1 MKKIYLYSLGLAAAL
16 TFSSCE
22 DFLDSK
28 NYTGKDTSNFP
39 MTEEDVDQMVS
50 SVYKAAFYEQWQGNT
65 DGNSANKYYS
75 FSNLASDDMYGGG
88 GQNDLSTQSMDHLLW
103 QDDNQF
109 DQFWT
114 ASYSTISRANSAL
127 EAVGNIADE
136 DKRNQTKGELLFLRG
151 ITYFDLAKC
160 FGNVPLM
167 YSAPNNVEE
176 AQQSPEQKTPQEVF
190 KQVAHDLYV
199 ASQIMPAYKYDG
211 WNTLKFGQASR
222 WAAEA
227 LLARAFLYYT
237 GFFGENSMPMFE
249 EADFAGKTEVTK
261 DDVVNALNDIINN
274 SGHDLL
280 ADYRSLWPYANEETK
295 KDYSFVSDLGEAW
308 SEGNKEAIF
317 SVNFAYR
324 GEWDSQLH
332 MTNQFSLFFGGPRF
346 NDIDD
351 SKFNLGSGDSVYPFG
366 GGWGCGPVTPNL
378 VSDWKAEEP
387 NDPRFEASI
396 LTFPDS
402 YNYAGDHNDNW
413 MENTGY
419 FQKKLGS
426 VRSNGGNAASGDG
439 YYSFCSQ
446 LSWIGAGATKGHYQA
461 SHAQALVLERFADVL
476 LMHSELTGTADGMN
490 RVRARVGL
498 PAVGYSLEALQ
509 NERRWELAFE
519 GFRWD
524 DIRRWHIAETALA
537 KQVGG
542 RINNAG
548 NWTEMKDQGDGYV
561 ARYKATNGY
570 FKIPNTQVRLS
581 NGGLKQNAGWEGDA
595 GYYGS
600 WK

>member
-22 DFLDSK
+22 DFLDSE

-65 DGNSANKYYS
+65 DGNSAHKYYA

-103 QDDNQF
+103 QNDDQF

-127 EAVGNIADE
+127 EAVDNIADE
-136 DKRNQTKGELLFLRG
+136 NKRNQTKGELLFLRAY
-151 ITYFDLAKC
+151 TYFDLAKC

-167 YSAPNNVEE
+167 YSAPNSVEE
-176 AQQSPEQKTPQEVF
+176 AQQSPEQRTPEEAF

-211 WNTLKFGQASR
+211 WQTLKFGQASR

-237 GFFGENSMPMFE
+237 GFFNASSMPMFE
-249 EADFAGKTEVTK
+249 DEDFAGKTEVTK
-261 DDVVNALNDIINN
+261 EDAINAVNDIINN
-274 SGHDLL
+274 SGHSLL
-280 ADYRSLWPYANEETK
+280 SDYRSLWPYANEETK
-295 KDYSFVSDLGEAW
+295 KDYAFVSDLGEVW
-308 SEGNKEAIF
+308 SEGNSEAIF

-324 GEWDSQLH
+324 GSWDSQLH
-332 MTNQFSLFFGGPRF
+332 MTNQFALFFGGPRF

-351 SKFNLGSGDSVYPFG
+351 TKFNLGSSDSVYPFG

-378 VSDWKAEEP
+378 VSDWKAVEP
-387 NDPRFEASI
+387 NDPRFEASV
-396 LTFPDS
+396 LTFPS
-402 YNYAGDHNDNW
+402 NYNYAGDHNDNW

-419 FQKKLGS
+419 FQKKLGA
-426 VRSNGGNAASGDG
+426 VRSNGGNVSTGDG
-439 YYSFCSQ
+439 YYSFCAQ

-476 LMHSELTGTADGMN
+476 LMQSELTESAEGIN

-498 PAVGYSLEALQ
+498 PAVGYSLQALQ

-519 GFRWD
+519 GYRWD
-524 DIRRWHIAETALA
+524 DIRRWHIAPEALA
-537 KQVGG
+537 KQLGG

-561 ARYKATNGY
+561 ARYNATNGY
-570 FKIPNTQVRLS
+570 FKIPATQVRLS

>member
-1 MKKIYLYSLGLAAAL
+1 MKKIYLFGLGLAAAL
-16 TFSSCE
+16 TFTSCE
-22 DFLDSK
+22 DFLDSE

-50 SVYKAAFYEQWQGNT
+50 SVYKACFYEQWQNGN
-65 DGNSANKYYS
+65 GNSAEKYYA

-103 QDDNQF
+103 QNDDQM
-109 DQFWT
+109 DQYWT
-114 ASYSTISRANSAL
+114 AAYSTISRANSAL
-127 EAVGNIADE
+127 AAVENIADE
-136 DKRNQTKGELLFLRG
+136 NKRNQTKGELLFLRAF
-151 ITYFDLAKC
+151 TYFDLAKC

-167 YSAPNNVEE
+167 DAAPNSVEE
-176 AQQSPEQKTPQEVF
+176 AQQSPEQKSPEEVF
-190 KQVAHDLYV
+190 KKVASDLYV
-199 ASQIMPAYKYDG
+199 ATKIMPPYKYDG

-227 LLARAFLYYT
+227 LLARAYLYYT
-237 GFFGENSMPMFE
+237 GFFNASSMPMNETE
-249 EADFAGKTEVTK
+249 EFPGVTEVTK
-261 DDVVNALNDIINN
+261 DYVVECVNDIINN

-324 GEWDSQLH
+324 GEWDNQLH
-332 MTNQFSLFFGGPRF
+332 MTNQFALFFGGPRF

-351 SKFNLGSGDSVYPFG
+351 TKFNLGADDSVYPFG

-378 VSDWKAEEP
+378 VSDWKAAEP

-396 LTFPDS
+396 LTFPDN

-426 VRSNGGNAASGDG
+426 VRSNGGDVKTGTG
-439 YYSFCSQ
+439 YYSFCAQ
-446 LSWIGAGATKGHYQA
+446 LSWMGAGATTGHYQA

-498 PAVGYSLEALQ
+498 PAVSYSLPALQ

-519 GFRWD
+519 GYRWD

-537 KQVGG
+537 KQVGQ

-548 NWTEMKDQGDGYV
+548 NWTTMHDQGDGYV
-561 ARYKATNGY
+561 ARYTATNGY
-570 FKIPNTQVRLS
+570 CKIPATQVRLS
-581 NGGLKQNAGWEGDA
+581 NGGLKQNAGWENEA

>member
-1 MKKIYLYSLGLAAAL
+1 MKKIYLFSLGLAATL
-16 TFSSCE
+16 SFSSCE
-22 DFLDSK
+22 DFLDSQ

-50 SVYKAAFYEQWQGNT
+50 SVYKSAFYEQLQN
-65 DGNSANKYYS
+65 DNGNSAEKYYA

-88 GQNDLSTQSMDHLLW
+88 GQNDLSTQAMDHLLW
-103 QDDNQF
+103 QNDNQM

-114 ASYSTISRANSAL
+114 AAYSTISRANSAL
-127 EAVGNIADE
+127 AAVDNIADE
-136 DKRNQTKGELLFLRG
+136 NKRKQTKGELLFLRAF
-151 ITYFDLAKC
+151 TYFDLAKC

-167 YSAPNNVEE
+167 YSAPNSVEE
-176 AQQSPEQKTPQEVF
+176 AQQSPEQKAPEEVF

-199 ASQIMPAYKYDG
+199 ASQIMPAYKYDR
-211 WNTLKFGQASR
+211 WQTLKFGQASR

-227 LLARAFLYYT
+227 LLARAYLYYT
-237 GFFGENSMPMFE
+237 GFFGASSMPMYE
-249 EADFAGKTEVTK
+249 DADFAGKTEVTK
-261 DDVVNALNDIINN
+261 DDVVTALNDIINN
-274 SGHDLL
+274 SGHSLL

-295 KDYSFVSDLGEAW
+295 KDYSYVSDLKEAW
-308 SEGNKEAIF
+308 SEGNAEAIF

-332 MTNQFSLFFGGPRF
+332 MTNQYALFFGLRF

-351 SKFNLGSGDSVYPFG
+351 TKFNLGSDDSVYPFG
-366 GGWGCGPVTPNL
+366 GGWGCGPVTPNF
-378 VSDWKAEEP
+378 VDDWKSAEP

-396 LTFPDS
+396 LTFPS
-402 YNYAGDHNDNW
+402 NYNYAGDHNDNW

-419 FQKKLGS
+419 FQKKLGAI
-426 VRSNGGNAASGDG
+426 RSGGGDATEAGSG
-439 YYSFCSQ
+439 YYSFCAQ

-476 LMHSELTGTADGMN
+476 LMHSELTGTADGLN

-498 PAVGYSLEALQ
+498 PAVGYSLQALQ

-519 GFRWD
+519 GYRWD

-537 KQVGG
+537 KQVGQ

-548 NWTEMKDQGDGYV
+548 TWTEMKDQGDGYV
-561 ARYKATNGY
+561 ARYKATKGY
-570 FKIPNTQVRLS
+570 CKIPATQVRLS